1 MTYSLAKARD
11 ALMGSLFAYT
21 AAAEKPRAGFALDML
36 SDWLPYRVF
45 DESGIAAMVE
55 MDPGDLVRLAA
66 PGVFGPDP
74 DIELSGVLA
83 GMVEETGA
91 SESLFGYLLG
101 LGAMGICKGQ
111 AERAGA

>member
-1 MTYSLAKARD
+1 MSANQLSASHRFEAQTMAQLFELWWGLLSL
-11 ALMGSLFAYT
+11 
-21 AAAEKPRAGFALDML
+21 
-36 SDWLPYRVF
+36 YRVF